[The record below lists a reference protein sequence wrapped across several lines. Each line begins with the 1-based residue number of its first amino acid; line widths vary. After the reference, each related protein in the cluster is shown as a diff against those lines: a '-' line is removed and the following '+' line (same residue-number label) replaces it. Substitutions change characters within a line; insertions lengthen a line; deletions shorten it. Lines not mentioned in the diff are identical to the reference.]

1 MAICLTTN
9 EHKMTITRQPL
20 TLKSEQ
26 ERERAKKNQHE
37 EENIE
42 TRITLCMLVNARIG
56 QTKVSNDSALSE

>member
-1 MAICLTTN
+1 MAICSTTN

-26 ERERAKKNQHE
+26 ERESKKNQHE